1 MRKIR
6 INMLSNADKVHGQ
19 GVGSAYL
26 EQVALVKNELN
37 EYFDVVIN
45 DSKPADIIHCLS
57 LIHIFL
63 HNEYLILYLQ

>member
-19 GVGSAYL
+19 GRNAYL

-37 EYFDVVIN
+37 KYFYVVIN
-45 DSKPADIIHCLS
+45 DSKPADIIHCKNNLTTIS
-57 LIHIFL
+57 D
-63 HNEYLILYLQ
+63 EDEKK